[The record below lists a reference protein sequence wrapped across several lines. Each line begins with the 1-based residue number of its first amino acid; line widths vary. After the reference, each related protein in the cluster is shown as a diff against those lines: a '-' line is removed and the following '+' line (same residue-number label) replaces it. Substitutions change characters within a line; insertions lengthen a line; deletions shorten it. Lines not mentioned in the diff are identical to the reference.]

1 MRPTDKSPQTG
12 VLYSPFCIIKNTG
25 HGNFVVGR
33 FHTRARKRIIHLR
46 LACVQSPPPP
56 QTLLLPSSFSG
67 EGAAVHRL
75 PEMDNPSSIKL
86 SVKIDGESQA
96 ECSDSKLKPF
106 HFQIKTY
113 YLSDANYQTDNPSHP
128 NNPPLSVK
136 TAISV
141 INECRAPALS

>member
-1 MRPTDKSPQTG
+1 
-12 VLYSPFCIIKNTG
+12 
-25 HGNFVVGR
+25 
-33 FHTRARKRIIHLR
+33 
-46 LACVQSPPPP
+46 
-56 QTLLLPSSFSG
+56 
-67 EGAAVHRL
+67 
-75 PEMDNPSSIKL
+75 MDNPSSIKL

-96 ECSDSKLKPF
+96 ERSDSKLKPF

-141 INECRAPALS
+141 TNECRAPALS